1 MLRIGRRQAL
11 VATLATGALTAGT
24 LSMTLPARP
33 ARAQGGTQGDGPAG
47 DLGQL
52 REGPAR
58 PLPALRFTDAGG
70 AAKSVGDFRGQGV
83 VMNFWATWCGP
94 CVEEMPSLDRL
105 ATALQG
111 DGITV
116 LPLSSDR
123 GGAAQVK
130 GFYAAHGVRNLA
142 IWLDPQG
149 VAGRQLG
156 LRGLP
161 TTIILDRQGQEVARL
176 EGAAAWDAP
185 EKLAAIRRLAG
196 PQEGAAQPAGD
207 KPTAT

>member
-11 VATLATGALTAGT
+11 AATLATGALSAGT

-33 ARAQGGTQGDGPAG
+33 ARAQGGTQGGGPSG

-52 REGPAR
+52 REGEPK
-58 PLPALRFTDAGG
+58 PLPALRFTDAEGT
-70 AAKSVGDFRGQGV
+70 AKTLGEFRGQGV

-105 ATALQG
+105 AAALAG
-111 DGITV
+111 DGIAV

-123 GGAAQVK
+123 GGAPQVK

-149 VAGRQLG
+149 AAGRQLG
-156 LRGLP
+156 IRGLP
-161 TTIILDRQGQEVARL
+161 TTVILDRQGQEVARL

-185 EKLAAIRRLAG
+185 DKLAAIRRLAG
-196 PQEGAAQPAGD
+196 PRGGDALPAGD